1 MDISHCIC
9 ALIKGHRST
18 AILMLNCHYLPETE
32 LPRVQGLTFLRN
44 RLRTNKCN
52 ILSSSPLYSWLYVQR
67 LTLRTLLSHTIL
79 CSPIPSHGN
88 SSTSTT
94 CLDHSQ
100 SSPSEYVHQK
110 HSLSRS
116 LSYRSNPWA
125 SHQMHFFIIH
135 RDFVVC
141 RCGESA
147 PPSHSHS
154 AKQQSIS
161 WPTDNGEI
169 ILRTCDTCKWV
180 TLNLI
185 KLYVKVKSN
194 KTPRLLCSTWLN
206 NSPPARDSAGL
217 HIMMPVGYRKAI

>member
-1 MDISHCIC
+1 MY
-9 ALIKGHRST
+9 
-18 AILMLNCHYLPETE
+18 NVLPWE
-32 LPRVQGLTFLRN
+32 P
-44 RLRTNKCN
+44 
-52 ILSSSPLYSWLYVQR
+52 SSATQYYV
-67 LTLRTLLSHTIL
+67 L
-79 CSPIPSHGN
+79 PSHLTATLPPQQLAWIILN
-88 SSTSTT
+88 LLPLNT
-94 CLDHSQ
+94 SQ
-100 SSPSEYVHQK
+100 SF
-110 HSLSRS
+110 SLSRS

-194 KTPRLLCSTWLN
+194 KTPRLLCSTWIN

>member
-1 MDISHCIC
+1 MIVCTTSYLENPPQPHNIMFSHPISRQLFH
-9 ALIKGHRST
+9 
-18 AILMLNCHYLPETE
+18 LN
-32 LPRVQGLTFLRN
+32 N
-44 RLRTNKCN
+44 
-52 ILSSSPLYSWLYVQR
+52 
-67 LTLRTLLSHTIL
+67 LLGSFSIFSLWNT
-79 CSPIPSHGN
+79 
-88 SSTSTT
+88 
-94 CLDHSQ
+94 SQ
-100 SSPSEYVHQK
+100 SF
-110 HSLSRS
+110 SLSRS